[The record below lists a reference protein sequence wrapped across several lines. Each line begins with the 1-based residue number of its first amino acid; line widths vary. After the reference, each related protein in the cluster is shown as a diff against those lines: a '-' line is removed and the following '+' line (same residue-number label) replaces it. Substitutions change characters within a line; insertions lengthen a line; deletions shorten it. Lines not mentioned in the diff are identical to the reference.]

1 MYCSLRPPSS
11 LMRISGADAYAYH
24 REDNEQNPCIRI
36 GTADLLDMLTNNEPN
51 VDFTLALGSDTFVD
65 LASGKWKRT
74 EDIFKLIEHRLVVFR
89 RKREVL
95 GHDGNNNERAARM
108 TAEDAGLLYEN
119 EKLLQDLI
127 AKWQIINP
135 STQSSSITHVC
146 IPTLTNVSSS
156 AVRQS
161 TDEVV
166 LRDMVSQSVLDY
178 IIEHKLY
185 AFSETKEE
193 NT

>member
-1 MYCSLRPPSS
+1 
-11 LMRISGADAYAYH
+11 MRISGDDACMHAHTNH
-24 REDNEQNPCIRI
+24 REDDEQKPCIRI
-36 GTADLLDMLTNNEPN
+36 GTADLLDMLTTNEPN
-51 VDFTLALGSDTFVD
+51 VDFTLALGSDTFID

-74 EDIFKLIEHRLVVFR
+74 EDVFKLLGHRLVVFR
-89 RKREVL
+89 RKRRRREVL
-95 GHDGNNNERAARM
+95 GHDGNNHNERAAPM
-108 TAEDAGLLYEN
+108 TEEDAGVLYEN
-119 EKLLQDLI
+119 EKLIQDLI

-135 STQSSSITHVC
+135 STQSSSIKLVC

-161 TDEVV
+161 TDEQV

-185 AFSETKEE
+185 AFSEAKEE
-193 NT
+193 GT

>member
-11 LMRISGADAYAYH
+11 LMKISGADACAYH
-24 REDNEQNPCIRI
+24 REDDEQNPCIRI
-36 GTADLLDMLTNNEPN
+36 GTADLLDMLTTNEPN

-65 LASGKWKRT
+65 LASRKWKRT
-74 EDIFKLIEHRLVVFR
+74 EDIFKLIGHRLVVFR

-95 GHDGNNNERAARM
+95 GHEGNNNEHAAPM

-119 EKLLQDLI
+119 EKLLQDFI

-135 STQSSSITHVC
+135 STQSSSIKHVC

-161 TDEVV
+161 TDEQG

-185 AFSETKEE
+185 AFSEGT
-193 NT
+193 